1 MDPDSHI
8 NPSFSTE
15 IAAERMRKVLE
26 DFTLLT
32 NKSGFSLSAADIETQ
47 SQAREDAHRLIDDYF
62 GMMAE
67 KTAERRANLERYAG
81 VRFIS
86 LGEDCLGRTIPT
98 QWGLKPCAALGERTH
113 PFDLA
118 VHPLP
123 RVVQCIE
130 SDFSGYLDANKLS
143 YDPERNFCVNEP
155 LNIRYNHE
163 KGPEYAADGFSKL
176 LENYR
181 RRIGNF
187 RDSLAQ
193 PGPVVFIL
201 RLLRPRPN
209 AWQHLRKLIAL
220 LQDRRKGSRNLLLC
234 VNTSDSPEISG
245 VHADSPREGEP
256 LRIIHAAYPYQ
267 GYVWYVSRHCF
278 SPEGHRFEKQLVD
291 RIKAEVD
298 AWL

>member
-8 NPSFSTE
+8 NTSFSAG

-26 DFTLLT
+26 EFTHLT
-32 NKSGFSLSAADIETQ
+32 NKAGFSLSPTDFETQ
-47 SQAREDAHRLIDDYF
+47 RQAREDAHRLIDDYF

-67 KTAERRANLERYAG
+67 KAAERRANLERYAG

-123 RVVQCIE
+123 RVAQCIE
-130 SDFSGYLDANKLS
+130 SDFAGYLDAAKLH
-143 YDPERNFCVNEP
+143 YDPERNFCVNESF
-155 LNIRYNHE
+155 NIRYNHE
-163 KGPEYAADGFSKL
+163 KGSEYAAEGFSKL
-176 LENYR
+176 MEIYG
-181 RRIGNF
+181 RRIGNL

-201 RLLRPRPN
+201 HLLHPRPN
-209 AWQHLRKLIAL
+209 AWQHLRKLVAL
-220 LQDRRKGSRNLLLC
+220 LEARRAGSRNLLLC
-234 VNTSDSPEISG
+234 VHTSDSPEISG
-245 VHADSPREGEP
+245 KHTDSPREGEP
-256 LRIIHAAYPYQ
+256 LRIIHAPYPYQ
-267 GYVWYVSRHCF
+267 GYVWYLSRHCF